1 MINRLTNAWN
11 YLLDHGLIRTLSE
24 CRYRISELKNDRYFG
39 IETSYDILLETL
51 QTDNEDCTPYAPI
64 SYDALNL
71 ALREVEPS
79 HEYNAFLDF
88 GSGKGRAVIVAAT
101 LPFRRSIGV
110 EYAPELAA
118 MSRDNI
124 ERAQHRLTCA
134 DIEIFEM
141 DATEFNIPC
150 DVSVIHF
157 YNPFVGETLS
167 TVAGNIADSLRTTP
181 RKMTILFANA
191 DDFERILKEDKCIP
205 MEWITKTN
213 EFTWPYFK
221 QDTPYSNSYRIYS
234 LDSR

>member
-1 MINRLTNAWN
+1 MR
-11 YLLDHGLIRTLSE
+11 DHGLICTLSQ

-39 IETSYDILLETL
+39 IETSHDVLLETL
-51 QTDNEDCTPYAPI
+51 GIHNEDSAPYSPI

-79 HEYNAFLDF
+79 HEHDTFLDL

-101 LPFRRSIGV
+101 LPFRRAIGI
-110 EYAPELAA
+110 EFALELAA
-118 MSRDNI
+118 ISRSNI

-134 DIEIFEM
+134 DIEILEM
-141 DATEFNIPC
+141 DASEFNIPC

-157 YNPFVGETLS
+157 YNPFFGATLS
-167 TVAGNIADSLRTTP
+167 AVVGKIVDSLHTTP
-181 RKMTILFANA
+181 RKITILYGNA
-191 DDFERILKEDKCIP
+191 DDFERILKQEKPIP
-205 MEWITKTN
+205 REWITKTK

-234 LDSR
+234 LDSRPSSSQA